1 MKATTSEVESMST
14 VNEWVRKLFRT
25 VGAQAC
31 TITTLV
37 EIMILEEMR
46 KGHDRLCSTVILCK
60 RAN

>member
-1 MKATTSEVESMST
+1 MST
-14 VNEWVRKLFRT
+14 VSECVRKLFGT

-37 EIMILEEMR
+37 GIMILEEMR
-46 KGHDRLCSTVILCK
+46 KGQDRLCSIVISCK